1 MCYNNDNEREVIK
14 MIVRNNNNENYPIE
28 VLDYDYNRIILDRWF
43 LNDNQE
49 WEEFIA
55 DLNRARKRYLKKFS
69 ENT

>member
-1 MCYNNDNEREVIK
+1 

-28 VLDYDYNRIILDRWF
+28 VLDYDYNRIILDRWL

-55 DLNRARKRYLKKFS
+55 DLDRARKRYLKKFS
-69 ENT
+69 KNT

>member
-49 WEEFIA
+49 WEEFIT
-55 DLNRARKRYLKKFS
+55 DLDRARKRYLKKFS
-69 ENT
+69 KNT

>member
-1 MCYNNDNEREVIK
+1 

-55 DLNRARKRYLKKFS
+55 DLDRARKRYLKKFS

>member
-1 MCYNNDNEREVIK
+1 

>member
-1 MCYNNDNEREVIK
+1 

-55 DLNRARKRYLKKFS
+55 DLDRARKRYLKKFS
-69 ENT
+69 ENA